1 MAKSNIGYVERDKES
16 QINWAD
22 FGTKLSSAIETNAQD
37 RETRKQNYITANQTW
52 EQGLQKK
59 IPRSS
64 DESLNQQILKTL
76 NKSLDRYYSDY
87 NSFTNGEISESR
99 WVQLRQN
106 YQDGL
111 TNYFGLMDDYAKMIE
126 EKKKRQK
133 DKNSQV
139 YEMME
144 MSEIES
150 FNDYRTWDTEWD
162 ENGNMAFQKL
172 DANGN
177 AITEYGAVPLSIAR
191 KGIGTYY
198 DKFKTQEEVKN
209 TLSRIG
215 NVTKA
220 IRSGKVNSRK
230 SILERPELERELDA
244 VVSSDL
250 NDDWDYLSLLEDMGI
265 KFSIAN
271 NVEDM
276 RHAKMFQKDGF
287 DAYSETGYY
296 KKDKSVPIQFI
307 YDETQKRKVP
317 LLEDK
322 VKGEIKEYY
331 KNLVLTQAGITET
344 VLAKEPFN
352 KAKADF
358 YQKKRMDKDK
368 LRLLY
373 KAIKEGVENPT
384 EANIQGIGAFSNA
397 SAGGQLIYNQDGTF
411 GFSSGSGSVSPITID
426 PNDKDKTMRTL
437 LAQFGGSD
445 LASEHF
451 NDFKKE
457 FGLPKEINKP
467 TQTYGYTVTKPRK
480 ETSNEKLQDQLTTAL
495 EKYSGFNARAN
506 NKDDEKI
513 VKRLRDNVI
522 NIQKQIDERQGKK
535 RKRRSFL
542 EILADYNKNKG
553 GTKKNNKGTTQA
565 P

>member
-22 FGTKLSSAIETNAQD
+22 FGTKLSSAIETNAQN
-37 RETRKQNYITANQTW
+37 RETRKKNFITANQTW

-87 NSFTNGEISESR
+87 NSFTNGDISESR

-133 DKNSQV
+133 DNDSQV

-162 ENGNMAFQKL
+162 ENANMAFQKL
-172 DANGN
+172 DAEGN

-191 KGIGTYY
+191 KGTGTYY
-198 DKFKTQEEVKN
+198 DKFKTQKEVAN

-220 IRSGKVNSRK
+220 IRSGKVKSRQ

-265 KFSIAN
+265 KFTIAN
-271 NVEDM
+271 NIKDV
-276 RHAKMFQKDGF
+276 RNAKILQRDGF
-287 DAYSETGYY
+287 DAYSETGMYQQ
-296 KKDKSVPIQFI
+296 DKTIPINFI
-307 YDETQKRKVP
+307 YDETQKRKIPVF
-317 LLEDK
+317 EDK
-322 VKGEIKEYY
+322 VKGDIKEYY

-352 KAKADF
+352 KAEADF
-358 YQKKRMDKDK
+358 YKQKKMDKNK

-384 EANIQGIGAFSNA
+384 EANIQGIGAFSKA
-397 SAGGQLIYNQDGTF
+397 SAGGQLIYNADGTF
-411 GFSSGSGSVSPITID
+411 GFSSGSGSVSPISID
-426 PNDKDKTMRTL
+426 PDDKDKTMRTL
-437 LAQFGGSD
+437 LAQFGGST
-445 LASEHF
+445 LASEYF
-451 NDFKKE
+451 NKFKKE

-467 TQTYGYTVTKPRK
+467 SQNFGYTVTPSRK

-495 EKYSGFNARAN
+495 EKYSGFNARAGN
-506 NKDDEKI
+506 EEDEKI
-513 VKRLRDNVI
+513 SKRLRKNVI
-522 NIQKQIDERQGKK
+522 NIQKQIDERAGKK
-535 RKRRSFL
+535 KGRSFFA
-542 EILADYNKNKG
+542 ILADYNNTKG

>member
-22 FGTKLSSAIETNAQD
+22 FGTKLSSAIETNAQN

-133 DKNSQV
+133 EKNSQV

-198 DKFKTQEEVKN
+198 DKFKTQKEVKN

-265 KFSIAN
+265 KFTIAN
-271 NVEDM
+271 NGRDQ
-276 RHAKMFQKDGF
+276 RNAKEFQEEGF
-287 DAYSETGYY
+287 DAYSQTGMYQR
-296 KKDKSVPIQFI
+296 DKSVPIIFI

-317 LLEDK
+317 YLEDK

-344 VLAKEPFN
+344 VLAKKPFN
-352 KAKADF
+352 KQEADF

-373 KAIKEGVENPT
+373 KALKEGLENPT

-397 SAGGQLIYNQDGTF
+397 SAGGQLIYNADGTF

-426 PNDKDKTMRTL
+426 PDDEDKTMRTL

-445 LASEHF
+445 LASRYF

-467 TQTYGYTVTKPRK
+467 SQNFGYTVTKPGKQPTEK
-480 ETSNEKLQDQLTTAL
+480 ELQELLNKALSELRQFTPISGNAEDRETQKQLK
-495 EKYSGFNARAN
+495 E
-506 NKDDEKI
+506 
-513 VKRLRDNVI
+513 NVQ
-522 NIQKQIDERQGKK
+522 NIQNQLDELQ
-535 RKRRSFL
+535 
-542 EILADYNKNKG
+542 
-553 GTKKNNKGTTQA
+553 GTKKKA
-565 P
+565 Y